1 MNINEHIDSTSLSA
15 WASALLQRIEQLE
28 TRLSDSLL
36 LNGDPNVV
44 YRAPGADYTPSDT
57 ILAQHPYITEDFFR
71 RPMDESQWRRY
82 IFECPKNVLRD
93 YDPQKLNNVQLSH
106 QAKLVDSQL
115 SHIQYRL
122 SSITRPLDWYTYQL
136 LQNKWDPITLH
147 RQTHGIVTA
156 IHELLSDLASHITT
170 LRSQN
175 VYRGIL
181 GRVGV
186 PLESDENLLLDP
198 TVMVEHIKLQRTVQ
212 QVTQPTSNKKRNNR
226 PRPKRPASGD
236 ALSTSL
242 SSTNGSS
249 SHADNSNVTQTS
261 SKDFQQR
268 YTPKKTN

>member
-71 RPMDESQWRRY
+71 RPMDESQRRRY
-82 IFECPKNVLRD
+82 IFECPRNVLRE
-93 YDPQKLNNVQLSH
+93 
-106 QAKLVDSQL
+106 
-115 SHIQYRL
+115 
-122 SSITRPLDWYTYQL
+122 
-136 LQNKWDPITLH
+136 
-147 RQTHGIVTA
+147 QTHDIVTA
-156 IHELLSDLASHITT
+156 IHKLLSDLGSHITT